1 MKKAKK
7 ILVAGTLTFGIGTGV
22 FLSTPQGIDAASNVV
37 LASVDWVT
45 SQLKPINSKIT
56 NLEKQVANQQK
67 EIDLLKA
74 QLSQNNPTPP
84 PSNEEPGEIPNT
96 VYISKSAATIHSGAT
111 KDYKTIATR
120 TKGSSLKVIDSFNS
134 ASGLWYR
141 VELSSDQKG
150 WIHSGDV
157 STTKVAADTINTV
170 TTTQYTNLRKG
181 ATSGYASYQ
190 GIAKGTQLKY
200 ISTFINGSGETWYN
214 VETSSGKRGWVIS
227 THSEVR

>member
-67 EIDLLKA
+67 EIDQLKA
-74 QLSQNNPTPP
+74 QLSQNDQTPP

-141 VELSSDQKG
+141 VELSSTLKG
-150 WIHSGDV
+150 WVHSGDV
-157 STTKVAADTINTV
+157 STTKVAADTIQFCDNDSI
-170 TTTQYTNLRKG
+170 YKP
-181 ATSGYASYQ
+181 S
-190 GIAKGTQLKY
+190 
-200 ISTFINGSGETWYN
+200 
-214 VETSSGKRGWVIS
+214 
-227 THSEVR
+227 